1 MGKRVNLE
9 EQSNGRSKK
18 VNRGTNDELE
28 ILALIV
34 ANHPGL
40 KISVIEKLK
49 QAKRRTVARLARTE
63 TNPSE

>member
-9 EQSNGRSKK
+9 DSGRFKK

-34 ANHPGL
+34 SNHPGL

-63 TNPSE
+63 TKPAE

>member
-9 EQSNGRSKK
+9 EQSGGRFKK

-28 ILALIV
+28 ILATIV

-40 KISVIEKLK
+40 KISVLEKLK
-49 QAKRRTVARLARTE
+49 QAKRRTAARVSRTE
-63 TNPSE
+63 TKPTE